1 MLELRKLI
9 DEVETMSREMAGRQQ
24 ELGARAAEARQ
35 KLAEFAAVDD
45 ALLDKI
51 DRAAKEDLS
60 WRGASPVGPRLDER
74 HRPETPPVDASLI
87 GVDGSQIYPDRHG
100 LAIYY
105 LINTGAITLRQ
116 GSGEA
121 PTTSTRPAVFY
132 REEEI
137 YDDGRELVDNRAVN
151 AARETAEMQEMV
163 RQAREERA
171 FWGGDLDRLVVA
183 LSDGPLLIWLGEKET
198 DAEVRQ
204 RIRDYI
210 ADLSAL
216 QATGAAP
223 IGYVDRSHLASVL
236 RMLDVAQLELREIKK
251 ERLRNHRYQG
261 LTDRQLFDFLAP
273 NERSAIFSSTAKVN
287 RDDLNA
293 AGQEI
298 HFFYLNVA
306 RQPGPEDARIVRIDA
321 PNWLTARPEWLDQV
335 QQAIYRDCEGTDY
348 PYVLA
353 RAHELALVTF
363 GERQDF
369 EHMLSIA
376 MMRNGMLPES
386 SQKAFLKQ
394 KLGKKK

>member
-1 MLELRKLI
+1 MLELRKLM
-9 DEVETMSREMAGRQQ
+9 DEVETMSRDMAGRQQ
-24 ELGARAAEARQ
+24 ELGARAEEARQ
-35 KLAEFAAVDD
+35 KLAEFAVVDD

-60 WRGASPVGPRLDER
+60 WRGALPISPRLDER
-74 HRPETPPVDASLI
+74 HRPEAPPVDTSLI

-105 LINTGAITLRQ
+105 LINTGAIVLRQ

-121 PTTSTRPAVFY
+121 PLTSTRPSVFY
-132 REEEI
+132 RQEDI
-137 YDDGRELVDNRAVN
+137 YDDGKELVDNRVVN
-151 AARETAEMQEMV
+151 AARETAEMKEMV
-163 RQAREERA
+163 RQAREERS

-183 LSDGPLLIWLGEKET
+183 LSDGPLLIWLGEKEM

-210 ADLSAL
+210 DDLRAL
-216 QATGAAP
+216 ETSGVAP

-261 LTDRQLFDFLAP
+261 LTDRLLFDFLAP

-287 RDDLNA
+287 RDDLKA

-306 RQPGPEDARIVRIDA
+306 RKPGPDEARIVRIDA
-321 PNWLTARPEWLDQV
+321 PNWLTARPDWLDQV
-335 QQAIYRDCEGTDY
+335 QQAVYRDCEGTEY

-353 RAHELALVTF
+353 RAHELALVSF

-394 KLGKKK
+394 KLAKHK

>member
-1 MLELRKLI
+1 MLELRKLM

-35 KLAEFAAVDD
+35 KLVEFAVVDD

-60 WRGASPVGPRLDER
+60 WRGAFPVGPRLDER
-74 HRPETPPVDASLI
+74 HRPEAPPVDASLI

-105 LINTGAITLRQ
+105 LVNTGAIVLRQ

-121 PTTSTRPAVFY
+121 PATSTRPSVFY
-132 REEEI
+132 RHEDI
-137 YDDGRELVDNRAVN
+137 YDDDQELVDNRVVN
-151 AARETAEMQEMV
+151 AARETAEMKEMV

-171 FWGGDLDRLVVA
+171 YWGGDLDRLVVA
-183 LSDGPLLIWLGEKET
+183 LSDGPLLIWLGEKEM
-198 DAEVRQ
+198 DAAVRQ

-210 ADLSAL
+210 DDL
-216 QATGAAP
+216 QALETAGVAP

-236 RMLDVAQLELREIKK
+236 RMLDVAQLELREIRK

-261 LTDRQLFDFLAP
+261 LTDRLLFDFLAP

-293 AGQEI
+293 ADQEI

-306 RQPGPEDARIVRIDA
+306 RKPGPDEARIVRIDA
-321 PNWLTARPEWLDQV
+321 PNWLTARPDWLDQV
-335 QQAIYRDCEGTDY
+335 QQAIYRDCEGTEY

-353 RAHELALVTF
+353 RAHELALVSF

-386 SQKAFLKQ
+386 SQKAFLKH
-394 KLGKKK
+394 KLAKKK

>member
-1 MLELRKLI
+1 MLELRKLL
-9 DEVETMSREMAGRQQ
+9 DDVETMSQEMAFRQRDFV
-24 ELGARAAEARQ
+24 AKNAEARQ
-35 KLAEFAAVDD
+35 ALSRFAAVDD

-51 DRAAKEDLS
+51 DRATTEDLS
-60 WRGASPVGPRLDER
+60 WRGAIPISPRLDE
-74 HRPETPPVDASLI
+74 HHQPTGPVEDATLI

-100 LAIYY
+100 LAMYY
-105 LINTGAITLRQ
+105 LVNTGAIVLRQ

-121 PTTSTRPAVFY
+121 PLTSTHPTVFY

-137 YDDGRELVDNRAVN
+137 YDDAQELVDNRVVN
-151 AARETAEMQEMV
+151 AARETAEMEEMV

-171 FWGGDLDRLVVA
+171 YWGGDLERLVVT
-183 LSDGPLLIWLGEKET
+183 LSDGPLLIWLGEKEM
-198 DAEVRQ
+198 DVEVRR
-204 RIRDYI
+204 RIDAYI
-210 ADLSAL
+210 ADLRAL
-216 QATGAAP
+216 QTTGAAP

-261 LTDRQLFDFLAP
+261 LTDRLLFDFLAP

-287 RDDLNA
+287 REQLRN

-306 RQPGPEDARIVRIDA
+306 RKPGPDEARIVRIDA
-321 PNWLTARPEWLDQV
+321 PNWLTAQPDLLDRV

-363 GERQDF
+363 SERQDF
-369 EHMLSIA
+369 EHMLAIA

-394 KLGKKK
+394 KLARRK

>member
-1 MLELRKLI
+1 MLELRKLM
-9 DEVETMSREMAGRQQ
+9 DEVETMSRDMAGRQQ

-35 KLAEFAAVDD
+35 KLAEFAIVDD

-60 WRGASPVGPRLDER
+60 WRGALPISARLDER
-74 HRPETPPVDASLI
+74 HQPEAPPVDASLI

-105 LINTGAITLRQ
+105 LINTGAIVLRQ

-121 PTTSTRPAVFY
+121 PLTSTRPSVFY
-132 REEEI
+132 RHEDI
-137 YDDGRELVDNRAVN
+137 YDDGKELVDNRVVN
-151 AARETAEMQEMV
+151 AARETAEVKEMV
-163 RQAREERA
+163 REAREERS

-183 LSDGPLLIWLGEKET
+183 LSDGPLLIWLGEKEM

-210 ADLSAL
+210 DDLRAL
-216 QATGAAP
+216 ETSGVAP

-261 LTDRQLFDFLAP
+261 LTDRLLFDFLAP

-287 RDDLNA
+287 RDDLNT

-306 RQPGPEDARIVRIDA
+306 RKPGSDEARIVRIDA
-321 PNWLTARPEWLDQV
+321 PNWLTARPDWLDQV
-335 QQAIYRDCEGTDY
+335 QQAVYRDCEGTEY

-353 RAHELALVTF
+353 RAHELALVSF

-394 KLGKKK
+394 KLAKHK